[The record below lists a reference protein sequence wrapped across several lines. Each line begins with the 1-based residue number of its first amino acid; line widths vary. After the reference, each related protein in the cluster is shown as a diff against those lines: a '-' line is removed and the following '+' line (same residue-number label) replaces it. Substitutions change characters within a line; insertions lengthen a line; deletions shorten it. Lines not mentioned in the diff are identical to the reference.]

1 MWQASR
7 CGRWLLAV
15 VLCGGA
21 TDAADPL
28 FQRKRN
34 MVYADVHGVGLLV
47 DVFIPTMRSNGRGI
61 VDVVSGAW
69 HSDPGKLRDHE
80 RAQIFEIFCRQG
92 YTVFAL
98 RPGSVPKFTALEMAE
113 HIRTGIRWVKGRHR
127 EFSIAA
133 ERLGLMG
140 ASAGGHLASLVAVT
154 SGPAGGSTD
163 ASVAA
168 VGAFFPPT
176 DFIEYG
182 TVTLDP
188 VKPGPLNET
197 LRRLAFTPG
206 EIAGLTA
213 AQIKQRVH
221 SISPARL
228 VTAQTPPFLLI
239 HGGLDLL
246 VPLQQ
251 SRLMVTALD
260 RKQVPVKLIVKP
272 GGGHP
277 WPTIAEEVALMA
289 QWFDRQL
296 VASRARPDVP

>member
-98 RPGSVPKFTALEMAE
+98 RPG
-113 HIRTGIRWVKGRHR
+113 
-127 EFSIAA
+127 
-133 ERLGLMG
+133 
-140 ASAGGHLASLVAVT
+140 HLIPRS
-154 SGPAGGSTD
+154 
-163 ASVAA
+163 
-168 VGAFFPPT
+168 
-176 DFIEYG
+176 
-182 TVTLDP
+182 TLD
-188 VKPGPLNET
+188 
-197 LRRLAFTPG
+197 F
-206 EIAGLTA
+206 
-213 AQIKQRVH
+213 
-221 SISPARL
+221 
-228 VTAQTPPFLLI
+228 
-239 HGGLDLL
+239 DL
-246 VPLQQ
+246 
-251 SRLMVTALD
+251 
-260 RKQVPVKLIVKP
+260 
-272 GGGHP
+272 H
-277 WPTIAEEVALMA
+277 
-289 QWFDRQL
+289 
-296 VASRARPDVP
+296 

>member
-1 MWQASR
+1 
-7 CGRWLLAV
+7 
-15 VLCGGA
+15 
-21 TDAADPL
+21 
-28 FQRKRN
+28 
-34 MVYADVHGVGLLV
+34 
-47 DVFIPTMRSNGRGI
+47 
-61 VDVVSGAW
+61 
-69 HSDPGKLRDHE
+69 
-80 RAQIFEIFCRQG
+80 
-92 YTVFAL
+92 
-98 RPGSVPKFTALEMAE
+98 
-113 HIRTGIRWVKGRHR
+113 
-127 EFSIAA
+127 
-133 ERLGLMG
+133 
-140 ASAGGHLASLVAVT
+140 
-154 SGPAGGSTD
+154 
-163 ASVAA
+163 
-168 VGAFFPPT
+168 
-176 DFIEYG
+176 
-182 TVTLDP
+182 DP

-251 SRLMVTALD
+251 SRLMVSALD

-289 QWFDRQL
+289 RWFDRQL
-296 VASRARPDVP
+296 VASRAHPDVP